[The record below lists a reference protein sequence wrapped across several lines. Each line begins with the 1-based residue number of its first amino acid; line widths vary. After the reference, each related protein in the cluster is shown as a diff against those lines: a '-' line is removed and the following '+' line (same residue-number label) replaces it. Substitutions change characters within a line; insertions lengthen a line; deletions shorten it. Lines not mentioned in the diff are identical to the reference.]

1 MIVLYLMGKKGL
13 AVLAKLYEEG
23 LLTLIDSIIMSRDK
37 NVEEDCYF
45 EIIDFC
51 QRHNV
56 RHFDRKDAYDL
67 KSKYG
72 VAVAWRWMIKD
83 NIKLIVLHDSLLPKY
98 RGFAPLVNMLIH
110 REPYIGVTA
119 LFATDGYDKGDIIE
133 QKSVKVQYP
142 LRIKDAIELLLPIYA
157 AMVCDIVK
165 KLQSNVVIEACPQNE
180 TDATYSLWRD
190 EKDYRIDWNES
201 AEYIQQFIYSVG
213 YPYFGACSVCNG
225 QIVRI
230 LDCEIKDDVTFV
242 ERQVGKVAFM
252 EGGNPVVVCG
262 IGLLKVTEMVSEQGE
277 LLLPLGRF
285 RTRFC

>member
-1 MIVLYLMGKKGL
+1 ML
-13 AVLAKLYEEG
+13 ARLYEEG
-23 LLTLIDSIIMSRDK
+23 LLILIDSVIMSRGQ
-37 NVEEDCYF
+37 NVEEDCYS
-45 EIIDFC
+45 EIKDFC

-56 RHFDRKDAYDL
+56 RHFDCKDVYDL
-67 KSKYG
+67 ESKYG

-83 NIKLIVLHDSLLPKY
+83 NLKLVVLHDSLLPKY

-119 LFATDGYDKGDIIE
+119 LFATEEYDKGDIIE

-142 LRIKDAIELLLPIYA
+142 LRIKDAIELLLPIYSDIA
-157 AMVCDIVK
+157 CDIVK
-165 KLQSNVVIEACPQNE
+165 KLQSNLLIEARPQKE
-180 TDATYSLWRD
+180 TEATYSLWRD

-213 YPYFGACSVCNG
+213 YPYSGAYSICNG

-230 LDCEIKDDVTFV
+230 LDCEIKDDVVFV

-252 EGGNPVVVCG
+252 DGGSPVVVCG
-262 IGLLKVTEMVSEQGE
+262 KGLLKITEMVSEQGRS
-277 LLLPLGRF
+277 LLPFGRL

>member
-1 MIVLYLMGKKGL
+1 MIVFYLMGKKGL

-23 LLTLIDSIIMSRDK
+23 LLTLIDSVIMSRDQ
-37 NVEEDCYF
+37 NVEEDCYS
-45 EIIDFC
+45 EIKDFC

-56 RHFDRKDAYDL
+56 RHFDRKDVYDL
-67 KSKYG
+67 ESKYG

-83 NIKLIVLHDSLLPKY
+83 NLKLVVLHDSLLPKY

-119 LFATDGYDKGDIIE
+119 LFATEEYDKGDIIE

-157 AMVCDIVK
+157 TIACDIVK
-165 KLQSNVVIEACPQNE
+165 KLQSNLLIESRPQNE
-180 TDATYSLWRD
+180 TEATYSLWRD

-201 AEYIQQFIYSVG
+201 AEYIQQFVYSVG
-213 YPYFGACSVCNG
+213 YPYSGAYSSCNG
-225 QIVRI
+225 QIGRI
-230 LDCEIKDDVTFV
+230 LDCEVKNDVVFV

-252 EGGNPVVVCG
+252 EGGSPIVVCG
-262 IGLLKVTEMVSEQGE
+262 KGLLKITEMVSEQGNS
-277 LLLPLGRF
+277 LLPFGKF